1 MSTVSASCGNSTLIL
16 YLHCDHAVHLV
27 LILFLSCAVINHLVG
42 RLWSS
47 SVHIFLHDN
56 YDIEHLETIL
66 EVSRE
71 HCSWNHLAFGLL
83 ALLYSV
89 MSILHSD
96 CAGRVSISP
105 SCTSVNLSFSWRK
118 FGRDSLFILQQLCA
132 HLAVVLSAPSSN
144 HLWHMDPALYCESIL
159 HSSVHAVCNFLIVSW
174 ARCTCHAII
183 RILDTQKT
191 RVSLCLCRM
200 SPTKS
205 LFPLRTRQTFVGLKA
220 CPAGVLLY
228 IETTCSKR
236 IQTTTWN
243 GPKQRVVIGVVLW
256 SKSQWWSSLRP

>member
-1 MSTVSASCGNSTLIL
+1 MAIVNFGSFRLSPCSCLDHLALTSSSSSTGSNHVVMSTVSASCGNSTLIL

-42 RLWSS
+42 ACDHLPLIYSCM
-47 SVHIFLHDN
+47 IIIILN
-56 YDIEHLETIL
+56 ILNHLETIL

-105 SCTSVNLSFSWRK
+105 SCPSVNLSFGWRK
-118 FGRDSLFILQQLCA
+118 FGRDSLFTLPQLCA

-144 HLWHMDPALYCESIL
+144 HFWHMDPALYCESIL
-159 HSSVHAVCNFLIVSW
+159 HSSVHAVCNFLIVS
-174 ARCTCHAII
+174 
-183 RILDTQKT
+183 
-191 RVSLCLCRM
+191 
-200 SPTKS
+200 
-205 LFPLRTRQTFVGLKA
+205 
-220 CPAGVLLY
+220 
-228 IETTCSKR
+228 
-236 IQTTTWN
+236 
-243 GPKQRVVIGVVLW
+243 
-256 SKSQWWSSLRP
+256 

>member
-1 MSTVSASCGNSTLIL
+1 MAIVNFGSFRLSPCSCLDHLALTSSSSSTGSNHVVMSTVSASCGNSTLIYSNTVSAL
-16 YLHCDHAVHLV
+16 WSCCSSGVNFV
-27 LILFLSCAVINHLVG
+27 SILCCNQPSRG

-105 SCTSVNLSFSWRK
+105 SVGANSVGIVSSFCNNCV
-118 FGRDSLFILQQLCA
+118 LILQ
-132 HLAVVLSAPSSN
+132 
-144 HLWHMDPALYCESIL
+144 
-159 HSSVHAVCNFLIVSW
+159 
-174 ARCTCHAII
+174 
-183 RILDTQKT
+183 
-191 RVSLCLCRM
+191 
-200 SPTKS
+200 
-205 LFPLRTRQTFVGLKA
+205 
-220 CPAGVLLY
+220 
-228 IETTCSKR
+228 
-236 IQTTTWN
+236 
-243 GPKQRVVIGVVLW
+243 
-256 SKSQWWSSLRP
+256 